1 MTPAHLFTLTPARW
15 PRLRLLWSA
24 LCSPGR
30 GSGWITALTV
40 LALSLIGVTVYVGS
54 LRQDEIQ
61 REAEQRIVGQ
71 SIQALGQGIGNTG
84 L

>member
-1 MTPAHLFTLTPARW
+1 V
-15 PRLRLLWSA
+15 